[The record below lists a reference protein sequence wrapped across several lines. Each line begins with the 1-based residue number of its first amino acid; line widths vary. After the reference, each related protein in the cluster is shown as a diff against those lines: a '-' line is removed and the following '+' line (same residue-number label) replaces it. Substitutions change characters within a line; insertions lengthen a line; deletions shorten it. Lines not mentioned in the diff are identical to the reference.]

1 MSLCNSKS
9 FDFCCYYVMLGDV
22 MEAGVRAGFDRNNAL
37 MEGIKLLESADC
49 RQTISRLKNILSE
62 SDDVSTGLKRLAFGN
77 CTDAIYLIFADELP
91 PPDVISKLDLFSVSE
106 IKRVKGGGVEIKFFD
121 RLKAL
126 EKLYEMENS
135 FSERDKA
142 TDLIKALS
150 DSVGEGE
157 FIDD

>member
-1 MSLCNSKS
+1 
-9 FDFCCYYVMLGDV
+9 MLGDV
-22 MEAGVRAGFDRNNAL
+22 IEAGVRAGFDRKNAL

-49 RQTISRLKNILSE
+49 QQTISHLKNILSE
-62 SDDVSTGLKRLAFGN
+62 SDDVSAGLKRLAFGN
-77 CTDAIYLIFADELP
+77 CTDAIYLVFADELP
-91 PPDVISKLDLFSVSE
+91 PPDVISKLDLFNVSE

-150 DSVGEGE
+150 DSVGDGE
-157 FIDD
+157 VIDN

>member
-1 MSLCNSKS
+1 MSICDSRLFN
-9 FDFCCYYVMLGDV
+9 FCCHYAVSGDV
-22 MEAGVRAGFDRNNAL
+22 TEAGVKAGFDRNNAL
-37 MEGIKLLESADC
+37 TEGIKLLESAEC
-49 RQTISRLKNILSE
+49 RQTISRLKNILSG

-91 PPDVISKLDLFSVSE
+91 PPDVISKLDLFNVSE
-106 IKRVKGGGVEIKFFD
+106 IKRVKGGGVEIKFSD

-142 TDLIKALS
+142 DDLIKALS
-150 DSVGEGE
+150 DSVGDGE
-157 FIDD
+157 VIEN